1 MRTSMALASEKQHV
15 AYYSATAPKAPTFQ
29 SLGIRPAIANAL
41 HQAFPH
47 VKQPTP
53 TQCQFIP
60 SIISGR
66 DVLLKDNTGCGK
78 TFGLTLALLS
88 KPRKRIQYDAASGDT
103 QSPAPA
109 TSVTSLVIVPHRDLA
124 HQILYWIQRV
134 VEGAGSSSPLLNSI
148 AQVLVRDGLKHM
160 TSGLT
165 ELKTNPPHILI
176 ATPGALSDIMKE
188 DQAALQLDTL
198 SAVFVD
204 EVDYLIETL
213 PVKQKESR
221 VLREKARRK
230 LERHTS
236 VTKQILDVIYRDR
249 IQAFDA
255 ARDRSEDDE
264 AAETARPSAL
274 VNSPQLIMASATLRN
289 HLRQYLYRE
298 TGWILG
304 EGTEK
309 VRGSNQ
315 PAAFMLERS
324 KDGETSPADALGSTA
339 IQHHV
344 LVVAEDGTIS
354 NIRGALPADNA
365 GTPSK
370 KDDPSTVGVNEEQ
383 EPSTPLESTF
393 PGINPEQL
401 AKYRKTESPYHPSSL
416 EAIATTF
423 ALDVPSVALLVLP
436 SSASVHRAVFDL
448 RELGV
453 NALGLDFTL
462 SDSGRA
468 HLQGYPASPGNPQLL
483 VATLSTVR
491 GLDLPELTHVFVLG
505 VPEGDKVRGKS
516 IDAYLHVAGR
526 VGRFGRG
533 GKVVTVVQGTNREPA
548 VKTSRSEGVT
558 ELMEPLA
565 KDDVTRMRRILEEV
579 WVKPTEFE
587 LFE

>member
-1 MRTSMALASEKQHV
+1 MRPRDIMNRAFSSNSFAKTSSLSSRLSGYSTTWLPMRTSMALASEKQHV

-78 TFGLTLALLS
+78 CVHHVHRVNMQLILECCRTFGLTLALLS

-401 AKYRKTESPYHPSSL
+401 ASKCSS
-416 EAIATTF
+416 I
-423 ALDVPSVALLVLP
+423 
-436 SSASVHRAVFDL
+436 L
-448 RELGV
+448 R
-453 NALGLDFTL
+453 
-462 SDSGRA
+462 
-468 HLQGYPASPGNPQLL
+468 
-483 VATLSTVR
+483 
-491 GLDLPELTHVFVLG
+491 
-505 VPEGDKVRGKS
+505 
-516 IDAYLHVAGR
+516 IDR
-526 VGRFGRG
+526 
-533 GKVVTVVQGTNREPA
+533 N
-548 VKTSRSEGVT
+548 
-558 ELMEPLA
+558 
-565 KDDVTRMRRILEEV
+565 
-579 WVKPTEFE
+579 
-587 LFE
+587 